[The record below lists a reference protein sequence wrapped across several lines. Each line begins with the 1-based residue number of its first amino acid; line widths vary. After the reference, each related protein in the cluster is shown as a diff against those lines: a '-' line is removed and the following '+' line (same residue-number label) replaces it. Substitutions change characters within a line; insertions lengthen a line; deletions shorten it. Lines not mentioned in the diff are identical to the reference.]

1 MNPISKS
8 QQENPI
14 ELRSEEIDEILG
26 KAPNSIIRWGISIIF
41 LLVLLVFA
49 ISYIVKY
56 PETIKAEITLYSE
69 NMPATLVAK
78 ISGKI
83 SKIFV
88 TANQNVA
95 QDCPLLLLENNADYE
110 NIIQLKAIIDSISP
124 YINQNK
130 TEEIP
135 ALQTSGQ
142 SLILG
147 EIQSYYASFEKC
159 LNDFRRFQSLALLMR
174 KLEAQKKQLAMTKL
188 YYNRLYT
195 QRNLME
201 NDLALSAK
209 EFRRD
214 SSLFQN
220 KVIPAAEFEKK
231 ESQYLQKKYAFEG
244 SKTTLASTQIQIAQL
259 EQQIV
264 DIELQTEEQ
273 KQQLTAAIK
282 QSFEALCNQYNA
294 WQQTYLLK
302 APVSGKV
309 VFNKFWSINQ
319 QVTANDKV
327 VTVVPQGK
335 SCITGRVQLPLDG
348 AGKVKVNQKVLIR
361 LNDYPYMEYGL
372 VEAKVENISSVSE
385 DKSWAL
391 QVKMPKELKTTYKKE
406 LSFKS
411 GMTGQAEIITDDIRL
426 IERFINPIKAVL
438 KR

>member
-1 MNPISKS
+1 MEPIPES

-49 ISYIVKY
+49 ISCFVKY
-56 PETIKAEITLYSE
+56 PDTLKAEITLYSE

-78 ISGKI
+78 SSGKI
-83 SKIFV
+83 SRIFV
-88 TANQNVA
+88 KANQEVPQN
-95 QDCPLLLLENNADYE
+95 CPLLLLENTANYDD
-110 NIIQLKAIIDSISP
+110 ILLLQVIIDSLKP
-124 YINQNK
+124 FINQDK

-135 ALQTSGQ
+135 ELQLSGQ

-147 EIQSYYASFEKC
+147 EVQSYYAG
-159 LNDFRRFQSLALLMR
+159 FRKSLADYQRFQSLALLMC

-201 NDLALSAK
+201 SDLALSAK

-214 SSLFQN
+214 SALFQN

-244 SKTTLASTQIQIAQL
+244 SKTTLASTQIQMAQL

-264 DIELQTEEQ
+264 DIELQNEEQ
-273 KQQLTAAIK
+273 KQQLSTAIK
-282 QSFEALCNQYNA
+282 QSFEALCNQLNA
-294 WQQTYLLK
+294 WQQSYLLTT
-302 APVSGKV
+302 PVAGKV
-309 VFNKFWSINQ
+309 VFNKYWSVNQ
-319 QVTANDKV
+319 QVAASDKV
-327 VTVVPQGK
+327 ITIVPQGK
-335 SCITGRVQLPLDG
+335 SRIFGRLQLPLEG
-348 AGKVKVNQKVLIR
+348 AGKVKTNQKVLIR
-361 LNDYPYMEYGL
+361 LNDYPYMEYGM
-372 VEAKVENISSVSE
+372 VEAIVENISSVSE
-385 DKSWAL
+385 DKSWTL
-391 QVKMPKELKTTYKKE
+391 EVKLPNKLSTNYKKE
-406 LSFKS
+406 LDYKN
-411 GMTGQAEIITDDIRL
+411 GMTGQAEIITEDIHL
-426 IERFINPIKAVL
+426 IERFFNPIKAVL